1 MPSDDLSSIQGLED
15 KHLRALARQH
25 VTDLRGLVHAD
36 RRVVYRAMG
45 NLRPRPTLEQISR
58 WQDDARSK
66 LEETVTDASAWHT
79 AASFVVVF
87 SQRQVGGTWERRV
100 EAERTEV
107 EPERNLQVWSGWDC
121 APICGW
127 MLGQPDLVESAAAPP
142 SPAQA
147 AAVQAAAVQ
156 AVAVPTAAVPAA
168 AVQAAA
174 VQAPAVPAAAVPAA
188 AVPAVAVPAALAQA
202 AAVQAGGRAQLR
214 IDSAAIID
222 ATGRTDVVTAGALVP
237 NPPTDLVAP
246 VRVVLTVGGAQ
257 PGTQLQAVTR
267 ILRPDG
273 PGWNPQDPVVL
284 PGSGQAEFDLSA
296 VPAGE
301 HEMSLIAWAPDAT
314 ATLVSVSL
322 PRVTIRSGSSVRP
335 QD

>member
-1 MPSDDLSSIQGLED
+1 
-15 KHLRALARQH
+15 
-25 VTDLRGLVHAD
+25 
-36 RRVVYRAMG
+36 
-45 NLRPRPTLEQISR
+45 
-58 WQDDARSK
+58 
-66 LEETVTDASAWHT
+66 
-79 AASFVVVF
+79 
-87 SQRQVGGTWERRV
+87 
-100 EAERTEV
+100 
-107 EPERNLQVWSGWDC
+107 
-121 APICGW
+121 
-127 MLGQPDLVESAAAPP
+127 
-142 SPAQA
+142 
-147 AAVQAAAVQ
+147 
-156 AVAVPTAAVPAA
+156 
-168 AVQAAA
+168 
-174 VQAPAVPAAAVPAA
+174 
-188 AVPAVAVPAALAQA
+188 
-202 AAVQAGGRAQLR
+202 
-214 IDSAAIID
+214 
-222 ATGRTDVVTAGALVP
+222 VVTAGALVP

-322 PRVTIRSGSSVRP
+322 RRVTIRSGSSALP

>member
-1 MPSDDLSSIQGLED
+1 MPSDDLSTIPGLED
-15 KHLRALARQH
+15 KHLRALSRQH
-25 VTDLRGLVHAD
+25 VTDLRSLVQAD
-36 RRVVYRAMG
+36 RRVIYRAMA

-66 LEETVTDASAWHT
+66 LEQVVTDASDWHT

-87 SQRQVGGTWERRV
+87 SQRQVDDTWERRV
-100 EAERTEV
+100 EVERTEV

-121 APICGW
+121 EPICGW
-127 MLGQPDLVESAAAPP
+127 MLGQLYPADTQVRPAEEAADVTAPPSAAPP
-142 SPAQA
+142 SPAPPSPASA
-147 AAVQAAAVQ
+147 AAA
-156 AVAVPTAAVPAA
+156 
-168 AVQAAA
+168 
-174 VQAPAVPAAAVPAA
+174 PAAAVPAA
-188 AVPAVAVPAALAQA
+188 
-202 AAVQAGGRAQLR
+202 GRAQLR

-222 ATGRTDVVTAGALVP
+222 ATGRADVVTAGALVP

-301 HEMSLIAWAPDAT
+301 HEMSLIAWAPT
-314 ATLVSVSL
+314 
-322 PRVTIRSGSSVRP
+322 PRPRRCRSACPG
-335 QD
+335 

>member
-1 MPSDDLSSIQGLED
+1 MTLSPVPASTGLGSARCHRDQKELPVPSDDLSSIQGLED

-36 RRVVYRAMG
+36 RRVIYRAMG

-87 SQRQVGGTWERRV
+87 SQRQLGGTWERRV

-127 MLGQPDLVESAAAPP
+127 MLGQLDLVESAAAPP

-147 AAVQAAAVQ
+147 AAVQAAAV
-156 AVAVPTAAVPAA
+156 PAAPAQTA
-168 AVQAAA
+168 AVQAA
-174 VQAPAVPAAAVPAA
+174 
-188 AVPAVAVPAALAQA
+188 
-202 AAVQAGGRAQLR
+202 GRAQLR

-222 ATGRTDVVTAGALVP
+222 ATGRTDVVTAGALVS
-237 NPPTDLVAP
+237 NPPTDFVAP

-267 ILRPDG
+267 ILRPDA

-322 PRVTIRSGSSVRP
+322 PRVTIRSGSSVLP